1 METSRISPAGAGT
14 QVLTFYPN
22 GIQRRLTDVHG
33 HVVAVCWL
41 DPGHGDID
49 IQLLETTVL
58 YSRSRHCS
66 AMEVTPMSPELIGIL
81 GLAGISVTLG
91 LFMMK
96 RIDRVGDRVTRLEV
110 AFTDRMARL
119 EGLFE
124 GYTRQT
130 KS

>member
-1 METSRISPAGAGT
+1 
-14 QVLTFYPN
+14 
-22 GIQRRLTDVHG
+22 
-33 HVVAVCWL
+33 
-41 DPGHGDID
+41 
-49 IQLLETTVL
+49 
-58 YSRSRHCS
+58 
-66 AMEVTPMSPELIGIL
+66 MEVTLMSPELIGIL
-81 GLAGISVTLG
+81 GSAGISVTLG

-130 KS
+130 KP

>member
-1 METSRISPAGAGT
+1 
-14 QVLTFYPN
+14 
-22 GIQRRLTDVHG
+22 
-33 HVVAVCWL
+33 
-41 DPGHGDID
+41 
-49 IQLLETTVL
+49 
-58 YSRSRHCS
+58 
-66 AMEVTPMSPELIGIL
+66 MSPELIGIL
-81 GLAGISVTLG
+81 GLGGISVTLG

-130 KS
+130 KP